1 MSSDIYRRYNPK
13 ERQKEKKINNQELIF
28 GITQKDLFKQEM
40 NPLNRLTGNRGTSHS
55 MPKNKNTIIHSNSTN
70 LLNKAIKN
78 NQNSNLKENN
88 YNIININVNNL
99 IINNNN
105 NNKDVNNINN
115 IHSNNNKVF
124 SKIGN
129 EIIDGK
135 NLLNNEIKKNKGQ
148 KKSNKGSASVQK
160 KLPKERYEP
169 LSNIQGVINNLM
181 EVTKSPPPPFD
192 NNLKLNNISP
202 IINDLNKNSDNTSI
216 NSNNN
221 NKENRINI
229 NIDEK
234 IMEIHFNLWEIL
246 INMELHAENKIGL
259 SNQVK
264 KLLNFMET
272 EILNNNSN
280 NNNIKNICDIFNNNQ
295 LNLIYNKTI
304 KISFILATYI
314 KFIILDFNFINNCFT
329 YIYKRKYSRK
339 LFMLKNKKRVYRNIF
354 KIN

>member
-1 MSSDIYRRYNPK
+1 MSLDVYRRYNPK

-78 NQNSNLKENN
+78 NNQNSNLKENN

-115 IHSNNNKVF
+115 IHANSNKVF

-135 NLLNNEIKKNKGQ
+135 NLLNNDIKKNKGQ
-148 KKSNKGSASVQK
+148 KKNNKGSSSVQK

-192 NNLKLNNISP
+192 NNLNINNISP
-202 IINDLNKNSDNTSI
+202 IINDLNKNNDNNEI

-221 NKENRINI
+221 NKENRLNI
-229 NIDEK
+229 NVDEK

-272 EILNNNSN
+272 EILNNSNNNN

-314 KFIILDFNFINNCFT
+314 KFIILDFNFEMTI
-329 YIYKRKYSRK
+329 K
-339 LFMLKNKKRVYRNIF
+339 
-354 KIN
+354 